1 MAERKTPRVPL
12 AAVVVGGLLAGAG
25 LFGLIRGVNAEP
37 LPVPAPP
44 TDPVSTLPV
53 PTIPPVEANP
63 LPPIQ
68 QAGAA
73 LPPITPLPA
82 PPLPKPDPTVP
93 AVPPMPGPSAEPL
106 PPLPTPKSADPLP
119 PVPVKPDLPPLPPA
133 PPARI
138 APIPVEPAPKAVE
151 PLPPVPPSVD
161 PLPALPKP
169 DPIAPKPAGPLP
181 VLPNPAEVPQPV
193 QPVTPAAPLPPIPPS
208 KPENGLRPDAPP
220 LTVIPGPPPV
230 GSETLPPPR
239 KVGNETIPPPRP
251 VIEERVAPTP
261 KPDGVVPIAAP
272 YTPGSTPMT
281 PAPRTALMTALVGA
295 ALAATPAFADDP
307 KPADA
312 EAMKA
317 VLKEIADLKA
327 DVKMLKEEKAKLEK
341 ALFGVAD
348 SQRKTTDE
356 KGKLM
361 LIEEAQKEAQKKA
374 QDELDR
380 MAAKVKDLETQL
392 AQKSVSAKQSVD
404 AATPGKGTV
413 KLVNEY
419 NVKVSMIVNGTSYP
433 LAVNEVK
440 TIEVAEGKLKYELV
454 EFPNAM
460 TKETTIKEGE
470 TVTLRIK

>member
-25 LFGLIRGVNAEP
+25 LFGLFRGVGAEP
-37 LPVPAPP
+37 LPPPP
-44 TDPVSTLPV
+44 TDPASTLPV
-53 PTIPPVEANP
+53 PPIPPVETTP
-63 LPPIQ
+63 LPPVQ
-68 QAGAA
+68 QAGGV

-82 PPLPKPDPTVP
+82 PALPKPDPTVP
-93 AVPPMPGPSAEPL
+93 AVPPVPGPSADPL
-106 PPLPTPKSADPLP
+106 PPLPTSKPVDPLP
-119 PVPVKPDLPPLPPA
+119 PAAVKPHLPPLPP
-133 PPARI
+133 
-138 APIPVEPAPKAVE
+138 E
-151 PLPPVPPSVD
+151 VPPSVD
-161 PLPALPKP
+161 PLPALPKT
-169 DPIAPKPAGPLP
+169 DPVAPKPADPLP
-181 VLPNPAEVPQPV
+181 VLPKPAEVPQPV
-193 QPVTPAAPLPPIPPS
+193 QPLSPDAPLPPIPPV
-208 KPENGLRPDAPP
+208 KPENVLRPEVPP

-239 KVGNETIPPPRP
+239 KVGNETFPPPRP
-251 VIEERVAPTP
+251 VIEERVPPTP

-272 YTPGSTPMT
+272 FTPGSTPMT
-281 PAPRTALMTALVGA
+281 TAPRTALMTALVGA
-295 ALAATPAFADDP
+295 ALASTPAFADDP
-307 KPADA
+307 KPGDPKTDA

-341 ALFGVAD
+341 ALFGIGD
-348 SQRKTTDE
+348 SQRKTADE
-356 KGKLM
+356 KGKLL

-374 QDELDR
+374 QDELDK
-380 MAAKVKDLETQL
+380 MAAKVKDLEGQL
-392 AQKSVSAKQSVD
+392 AQKSVSAKQPVEST
-404 AATPGKGTV
+404 TPGKGMV

-440 TIEVAEGKLKYELV
+440 TIEVPEGKLKYELV

-460 TKETTIKEGE
+460 TKETSIKEGE

>member
-12 AAVVVGGLLAGAG
+12 AGVVVGGLLAGAG
-25 LFGLIRGVNAEP
+25 LFGLFRGVNAEP
-37 LPVPAPP
+37 LPLPAPT
-44 TDPVSTLPV
+44 TDPASTLPV
-53 PTIPPVEANP
+53 PPIPPMEANP

-73 LPPITPLPA
+73 LPPITPLPVPA
-82 PPLPKPDPTVP
+82 LPKLDPTVP
-93 AVPPMPGPSAEPL
+93 AVPPMPGPSA
-106 PPLPTPKSADPLP
+106 DPLP
-119 PVPVKPDLPPLPPA
+119 SVPAKLELPPLPPA

-138 APIPVEPAPKAVE
+138 SPIPVD
-151 PLPPVPPSVD
+151 PLPPVPPPVD
-161 PLPALPKP
+161 PSPALPKP
-169 DPIAPKPAGPLP
+169 DSLPPKPAEPLP
-181 VLPNPAEVPQPV
+181 LLPKPAEAP
-193 QPVTPAAPLPPIPPS
+193 QPVTPAAPLPPIPPAN
-208 KPENGLRPDAPP
+208 PENGLRPDTPP
-220 LTVIPGPPPV
+220 LTVIPGPLPV

-251 VIEERVAPTP
+251 VVEERVAPTP
-261 KPDGVVPIAAP
+261 KPGGAEPVAAP
-272 YTPGSTPMT
+272 FTPGSTPMT
-281 PAPRTALMTALVGA
+281 PAPRHALMTALVGA

-307 KPADA
+307 KPADPKPADA

-327 DVKMLKEEKAKLEK
+327 DVKLLKEEKAKLEK
-341 ALFGVAD
+341 ALFGIAD
-348 SQRKTTDE
+348 SQRKTADE

-361 LIEEAQKEAQKKA
+361 QIEEAQKDAQKKA
-374 QDELDR
+374 QDELDK
-380 MAAKVKDLETQL
+380 MATKVKDLETQL
-392 AQKSVSAKQSVD
+392 AQKSVSAKQPTD
-404 AATPGKGTV
+404 GATPGKGTV

-419 NVKVSMIVNGTSYP
+419 NTKVSMIVNGTSYP

-470 TVTLRIK
+470 TLTLRIK